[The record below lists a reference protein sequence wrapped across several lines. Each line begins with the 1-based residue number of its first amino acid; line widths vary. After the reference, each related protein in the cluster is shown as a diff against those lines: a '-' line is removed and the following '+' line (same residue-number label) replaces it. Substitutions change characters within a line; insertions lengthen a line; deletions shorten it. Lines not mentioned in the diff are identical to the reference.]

1 MSSETAREAGLP
13 YPAPNKDSLLSPCL
27 EGQGSYARDDKA
39 GWDGVE
45 YLTKTK

>member
-27 EGQGSYARDDKA
+27 EGQGSYARDDKEIQ
-39 GWDGVE
+39 GVNAFAV
-45 YLTKTK
+45 